1 MVEKQGTCITIQCR
15 HAVSSSR
22 AAMENM
28 HGSMDGWMVLH
39 VPIFSTEHKLSHS
52 HQRMHA
58 CPWPAATS
66 ISSRPS
72 QLRLAVPHIA
82 RQHAVLLTLKAKRI
96 CVLVCLLHLLFALYV
111 FLGALW
117 FFSAIF

>member
-15 HAVSSSR
+15 HAAPFVLPLPPLVSSSR

-72 QLRLAVPHIA
+72 H
-82 RQHAVLLTLKAKRI
+82 
-96 CVLVCLLHLLFALYV
+96 
-111 FLGALW
+111 
-117 FFSAIF
+117 AIF